1 MDKTQCHDNL
11 MKAIYMH
18 YQSVFRGNVF
28 FLSYRIP
35 SSTRDGPKNQFWVDM
50 NPAKSEVE
58 TFLVGRRNTEYF
70 HIRYQ
75 KQYQI
80 THINKL

>member
-1 MDKTQCHDNL
+1 MSQSTNMDKTQCHDNL

-35 SSTRDGPKNQFWVDM
+35 SSTWDGPKNHQFWVDM

-58 TFLVGRRNTEYF
+58 TFGILGGRCWNFRGPK
-70 HIRYQ
+70 IR
-75 KQYQI
+75 
-80 THINKL
+80 